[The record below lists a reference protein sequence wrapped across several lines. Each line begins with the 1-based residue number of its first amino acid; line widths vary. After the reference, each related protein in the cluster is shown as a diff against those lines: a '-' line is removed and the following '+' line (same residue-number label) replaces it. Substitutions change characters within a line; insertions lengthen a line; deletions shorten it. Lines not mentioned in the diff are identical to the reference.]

1 MLEHSRSL
9 EGPAVPGLRAEVHV
23 LSSSPAGFVSETL
36 SQPSFAFL
44 DSQINYPASSNAWTP
59 ELPKDYYAIRWTGT
73 LRIQQAGEYEFFL
86 ESDEVVINGGFHGM
100 TEKSGKVNLTAG
112 GGGGH

>member
-1 MLEHSRSL
+1 M
-9 EGPAVPGLRAEVHV
+9 PGLRAEVHV

-86 ESDEVVINGGFHGM
+86 ESDDGSKLDLDGSEVVINGGFHGL